1 MEAFAQKLPAK
12 MQRAIVALLQ
22 SPSISS
28 AAKSLRVGEVT
39 LYRWLGR
46 PDFKEAFDC
55 ARRQLVD
62 QAIAKIQEST
72 ASAVDSLRE
81 IMENPENP
89 ASARVSASKTIL
101 EMALR
106 SIELQEFERR
116 LSALEGIIEKGM
128 SNEKHGTAH

>member
-1 MEAFAQKLPAK
+1 MEAFAQKIPAK

-28 AAKSLRVGEVT
+28 AAKSLKVGEVT

-62 QAIAKIQEST
+62 QAITKIQEST
-72 ASAVDSLRE
+72 ESAAKSLRE
-81 IMENPENP
+81 IMEDPENP
-89 ASARVSASKTIL
+89 ASARVTAARTIF

-106 SIELQEFERR
+106 GIELQEFERR
-116 LSALEGIIEKGM
+116 LTALEGIIEKGM
-128 SNEKHGTAH
+128 SNEKYGMAH